1 MFVNDNWSSAVNYIS
16 TMQTTI
22 EQANNI
28 LLSNNEE

>member
-28 LLSNNEE
+28 LSNNEE